1 MFMLKKHKSNYSF
14 YVSFCYVREHTVYNT
29 WPNAA
34 QAQYS
39 RTLYNDGNIYICTL
53 QYGIH

>member
-1 MFMLKKHKSNYSF
+1 MVKKNHKSNYNF
-14 YVSFCYVREHTVYNT
+14 YVSFCYIREHTVYNT
-29 WPNAA
+29 WSNAA
-34 QAQYS
+34 QAQYR